1 MRAPDGGQGTKNE
14 NDCGKL
20 RLCSGRGS
28 LKSVRGRQRDV
39 GGGGSKWDISKDL
52 GNGVAGEI
60 DGSRKRKEE
69 QKQQGGAVNPGSS
82 QVYAQQNMLRRK
94 EADRAGIAE
103 SQQDGR
109 RGGLVG

>member
-69 QKQQGGAVNPGSS
+69 QKQALGYSS
-82 QVYAQQNMLRRK
+82 VRTQ
-94 EADRAGIAE
+94 
-103 SQQDGR
+103 
-109 RGGLVG
+109 

>member
-1 MRAPDGGQGTKNE
+1 ME
-14 NDCGKL
+14 L
-20 RLCSGRGS
+20 ES
-28 LKSVRGRQRDV
+28 LKSVEGRQRDG

-52 GNGVAGEI
+52 GNGVAGGI

-69 QKQQGGAVNPGSS
+69 QKQQGGSS
-82 QVYAQQNMLRRK
+82 QSALKFPKDTSKVPKCAQQNMLRRK
-94 EADRAGIAE
+94 ETDRAGIVE

>member
-1 MRAPDGGQGTKNE
+1 MPVRHFKRE
-14 NDCGKL
+14 VE
-20 RLCSGRGS
+20 S

-52 GNGVAGEI
+52 GNGVVGET

-82 QVYAQQNMLRRK
+82 QVSQRHQQSFKLCSAKHVKKKGSRQSWHSRVSRMG
-94 EADRAGIAE
+94 EE
-103 SQQDGR
+103 
-109 RGGLVG
+109 VV